1 MKQKFLKPIFLG
13 ICMVLLVSCNTKSEA
28 PVEEAPSVD
37 ADAIRTEIQALEDT
51 YAVASNARD
60 VDGIMAYYADDA
72 VSYPSEKAPISGKEA
87 MRASLQEDLDS
98 YPKGSTVSYSVK
110 DVFVSNDGSLVTEIG
125 SYTALDSLGA
135 KTRTGH
141 YISLF
146 EKRDGKYVCI
156 RDMSTPDTPPPAK
169 Q

>member
-13 ICMVLLVSCNTKSEA
+13 ICMLLLVSCNTKSEA
-28 PVEEAPSVD
+28 PVEEAPAVD

-72 VSYPSEKAPISGKEA
+72 VSYPSEKAPVVGKEA
-87 MRASLQEDLDS
+87 MRASLQADLDS

-125 SYTALDSLGA
+125 SYTSLDSLGG

-141 YISLF
+141 YMSLF

-156 RDMSTPDTPPPAK
+156 RDMSTPDTPPMTK
-169 Q
+169 E

>member
-1 MKQKFLKPIFLG
+1 MKQNFLKPLMLG
-13 ICMVLLVSCNTKSEA
+13 ICMVLMVACNTKSEA
-28 PVEEAPSVD
+28 PAEEAPAVD
-37 ADAIRTEIQALEDT
+37 ADAVRSEIQALEDA
-51 YAVASNARD
+51 YAVASNARN

-72 VSYPSEKAPISGKEA
+72 VSYPSEKAPVVGKDA

-125 SYTALDSLGA
+125 SYTSLDSLGG

-141 YISLF
+141 YMSLF